1 MSFSV
6 SGFVNRLRFLS
17 RGQLYGLVACL
28 PVIGLIVWA
37 FIALVSGWTS
47 PGDNN
52 TSYLSGV
59 WQPFVTIIAI
69 AIGGIVAIFKF
80 QLFRDSEPHL
90 TISHSIS
97 HRPIGDSYVHID
109 VTAHLKNSSRVH
121 VEIRKGLFRLQHIA
135 PASDAE
141 VEALYAD
148 VFRGREHEHLQWPT
162 LDEAELTW
170 NSGDLIV
177 EPGESHPET
186 YEFIVSKDVESVF
199 VYTYFHNWRHPRSS
213 QAPGWARGTA
223 YDTIVRTNPASID
236 EQMAGRGSL
245 GAKE

>member
-1 MSFSV
+1 MN
-6 SGFVNRLRFLS
+6 GLRFIN
-17 RGQLYGLVACL
+17 RGQWYGLLACL
-28 PVIGLIVWA
+28 FLLASIVWA
-37 FIALVSGWTS
+37 VIALVSGWTS
-47 PGDNN
+47 PGDNG

-69 AIGGIVAIFKF
+69 AIGGILAIFKF
-80 QLFRDSEPHL
+80 QVFRDFEPHL
-90 TISHSIS
+90 TISHSIT
-97 HRPIGDSYVHID
+97 HRPISDSYLHIA
-109 VTAHLKNSSRVH
+109 VTAHLKNSSKVH

-148 VFRGREHEHLQWPT
+148 VFRDREHKYLQWPT

-170 NSGDLIV
+170 NRDELIV

-199 VYTYFHNWRHPRSS
+199 VYTYFHNSKQSRSS
-213 QAPGWARGTA
+213 QVSGWVRGTA
-223 YDTIVRTNPASID
+223 YGTMIRDINSAD
-236 EQMAGRGSL
+236 
-245 GAKE
+245 